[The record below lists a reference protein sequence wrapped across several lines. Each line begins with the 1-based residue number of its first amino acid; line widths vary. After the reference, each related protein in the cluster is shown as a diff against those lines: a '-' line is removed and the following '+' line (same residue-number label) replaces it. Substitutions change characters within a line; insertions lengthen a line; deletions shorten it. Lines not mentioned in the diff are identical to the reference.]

1 MRTTLPLTFA
11 ALLAL
16 ASAAA
21 GASTLAERGRIDV
34 EFLADG
40 RCRVSATGETFHST
54 LTYTPQATA
63 SAAGRR
69 CAIPPVPDGTPVDLV
84 VSLPR
89 GTAHPPGDA
98 IPSLT
103 WTRQDDRW
111 IGTAALTTA
120 PSVVRIPA
128 PRDLSD
134 LRADVIR
141 MGAWCSAAALVF
153 AWLSWR
159 RTRAA

>member
-1 MRTTLPLTFA
+1 MFA
-11 ALLAL
+11 ASLAL
-16 ASAAA
+16 GASAAA
-21 GASTLAERGRIDV
+21 NAAALAERGRIAV

-40 RCRVSATGETFHST
+40 RCRVSATGEAFHST
-54 LTYTPQATA
+54 LTYTPQAIA
-63 SAAGRR
+63 SAPGRR
-69 CAIPPVPDGTPVDLV
+69 CAIPPVPEGTPVDLV
-84 VSLPR
+84 VTLPQ
-89 GTAHPPGDA
+89 GSAHPPADA

-103 WTRQDDRW
+103 WTRQNDRW

-134 LRADVIR
+134 LRASVIR
-141 MGAWCSAAALVF
+141 MGAWCSAAALAF

-159 RTRAA
+159 RIRAA